1 VAYDEITPTK
11 VGQDVINAT
20 IATLHTV
27 AASSRTIL
35 SVMDIANT
43 TANDINVTV
52 YAGEGVASQ
61 ANTLIPAVLVPA
73 NSVFQWTGSQ
83 VLHEGDTIQ
92 TIASATGCTITAS
105 GGIAT

>member
-1 VAYDEITPTK
+1 MAYDEITPVK
-11 VGQDVINAT
+11 VGQNVINTT

-27 AASSRTIL
+27 ATSSKTIL

-43 TANDINVTV
+43 TASDINVTV

-61 ANTLIPAVLVPA
+61 ANTMIPSVLVRA
-73 NSVFQWTGSQ
+73 NTVMQWTGSQ
-83 VLHEGDTIQ
+83 VLEAGDTIQ